1 MASSFC
7 DVSPVSWRRR
17 FTVALAFAIQ
27 KNNESRKSR
36 RMTMSKTKG
45 PSRNKAS
52 EKDEKKKRLGHR
64 KWEKNSSSLVEDGND
79 KDDIHGDSDEND
91 TDTNDKD

>member
-45 PSRNKAS
+45 PSRNKVS
-52 EKDEKKKRLGHR
+52 EKDEKRNFVIERGKMIF
-64 KWEKNSSSLVEDGND
+64 SLIDDGND
-79 KDDIHGDSDEND
+79 KNDIHGDNDEND
-91 TDTNDKD
+91 TDNDND